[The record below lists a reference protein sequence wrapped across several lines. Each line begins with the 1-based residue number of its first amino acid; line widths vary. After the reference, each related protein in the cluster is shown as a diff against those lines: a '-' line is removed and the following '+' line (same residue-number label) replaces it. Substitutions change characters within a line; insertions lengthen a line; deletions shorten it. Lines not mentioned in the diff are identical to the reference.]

1 MISSRILLTL
11 AERYKK
17 TRAGRTGQANRDFLE
32 DYEKLLKEA
41 GCEAGEERVCAER
54 DLQGVDGDLLT
65 IERHRRMGLP
75 LRVRFSQANENRL
88 FALLGLADPTQERA
102 AFAQHFQIAGGF
114 PVPQRWRA
122 GWEAFC
128 QAYQSAALG
137 GESVSP
143 FDRIKPEETDEILRL
158 LPRLLS
164 WRGESLMRFASCLLC
179 GSSKQ
184 LEHLERKLEICLEK
198 ITGGE
203 VKWLSDLGIAA
214 NERSLLLHGPL
225 NLNLDG
231 NVVDLS
237 AFKGPIRVSAR
248 DLESA
253 NFWTDATRCVTV
265 ENPAMLYE
273 LCKLG
278 SGVILAS
285 SGSEG
290 GFAHSPVITFLRKL
304 PQTMECWHFGDSD
317 PKGFDILRDLRERS
331 GCAIRSLHM
340 QFRTT
345 ERSSPALTSEQG
357 NTIERLLSSA
367 SLTQEEKEELRRI
380 KAAGCLGAFEQ
391 ESMGLPQPEW
401 PFFRFGV
408 R

>member
-1 MISSRILLTL
+1 MTSSRILLTL

-32 DYEKLLKEA
+32 DYEKLLKAA
-41 GCEAGEERVCAER
+41 GCESGEERVCAER

-65 IERHRRMGLP
+65 IERHRRTGLP
-75 LRVRFSQANENRL
+75 LRVRFSQAHENRL

-102 AFAQHFQIAGGF
+102 AFAQHFQTAGLSL
-114 PVPQRWRA
+114 VPQQWSA

-128 QAYQSAALG
+128 HAYETASLR

-143 FDRIKPEETDEILRL
+143 FDRTKPEETVELLRL
-158 LPRLLS
+158 LPKLLS
-164 WRGESLMRFASCLLC
+164 WKGESLMRFASCLLC

-184 LEHLERKLEICLEK
+184 LEQLERKLEICLEK
-198 ITGGE
+198 ITEGE
-203 VKWLSDLGIAA
+203 VRWLSDLGIAA

-225 NLNLDG
+225 KLNLDG
-231 NVVDLS
+231 HVVDVS

-248 DLESA
+248 DLEAA
-253 NFWTDATRCVTV
+253 NFSTDATRCITV
-265 ENPAMLYE
+265 ENPAMLHE

-304 PQTMECWHFGDSD
+304 PQTLECYHFGDSD

-331 GCAIRSLHM
+331 GCTIRSLHM
-340 QFRTT
+340 QFRPT
-345 ERSSPALTSEQG
+345 EKSSPKLTSDQV
-357 NTIERLLSSA
+357 NTIERLLSSV
-367 SLTQEEKEELRRI
+367 SLTQEEKEELSRI
-380 KAAGCLGAFEQ
+380 KTAGCLGAFEQ

-401 PFFRFGV
+401 PFFGLGV
-408 R
+408 G